1 MADPFASNV
10 ETPLS
15 LGRTGEV
22 ITPGTTDLDPLPK
35 SVVCLTAGNVT
46 IVPDGNGNS
55 DTLAFV
61 DLPAGYVIP
70 FRVRRVTAAT
80 ATVATIL

>member
-1 MADPFASNV
+1 MADPFASNID
-10 ETPLS
+10 TPLS

-22 ITPGTTDLDPLPK
+22 LTPGTSDIDPLPK
-35 SVVCLTAGNVT
+35 AVVCLTAGNVT
-46 IVPDGNGNS
+46 IVPDGNANE
-55 DTLAFV
+55 DTLAFEG
-61 DLPAGYVIP
+61 LPAGYVIP

>member
-1 MADPFASNV
+1 MADPFASNI

-15 LGRTGEV
+15 LGRKGDV
-22 ITPGTTDLDPLPK
+22 ITPGSTDLDPLPK
-35 SVVCLTAGNVT
+35 SVVCLTAGDVT
-46 IVPDGNGNS
+46 IVPDGNANAN
-55 DTLAFV
+55 TLAFEG
-61 DLPAGYVIP
+61 LPAGYVIP